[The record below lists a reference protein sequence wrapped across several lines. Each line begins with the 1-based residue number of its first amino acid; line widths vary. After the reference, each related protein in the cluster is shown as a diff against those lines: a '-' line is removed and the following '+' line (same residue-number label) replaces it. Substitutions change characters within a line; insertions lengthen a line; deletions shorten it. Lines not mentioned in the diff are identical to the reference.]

1 MMLVLFTDFSLR
13 DPYVGQMK
21 AVLHRQ
27 APGVAVV
34 DLLHEVPVFDAAA
47 GAHLLAALDDTFP
60 TGSVFLAVVDPG
72 VGSDRPAVV
81 LEADGSWY
89 VGPDNGLLSIV
100 ASRARSVRC
109 WVIVWRPEKLSYT
122 FHGRDLFAPVAARI
136 AGGPF
141 PNDWLRPIDGLQIA
155 LEPGDL
161 GRVLYI
167 DHYGN
172 ALTGLR
178 VENVP
183 SSARLEAKGRL
194 LRYVRVYSEA
204 MPKEAFWCA
213 NSAGLVELAVN
224 GGSAAER
231 LELKQGDPVGVVG

>member
-1 MMLVLFTDFSLR
+1 MLVLFTDFSLR

-27 APGVAVV
+27 VPGVPVV
-34 DLLHEVPVFDAAA
+34 DLLHEVPAFDAVS

-60 TGSVFLAVVDPG
+60 PVSVFLAVVDPG

-100 ASRARSVRC
+100 ASRAQKVRC
-109 WVIVWRPEKLSYT
+109 WEIVWRPERLSCT

-136 AGGPF
+136 AGGSF
-141 PNDWLRPIDGLQIA
+141 PNEWLRPVDGLQVRLDA
-155 LEPGDL
+155 GDL
-161 GRVLYI
+161 GRILYI

-172 ALTGLR
+172 AITGLR
-178 VENVP
+178 AGNVP
-183 SSARLEAKGRL
+183 PFARLEAKGRL
-194 LRYVRVYSEA
+194 LDYVRVYAEA
-204 MPKEAFWCA
+204 PPGAAFWCG
-213 NSAGLVELAVN
+213 NSAGLVEIAVS

-231 LELKQGDPVGVVG
+231 VGLKLGDAVGVIG